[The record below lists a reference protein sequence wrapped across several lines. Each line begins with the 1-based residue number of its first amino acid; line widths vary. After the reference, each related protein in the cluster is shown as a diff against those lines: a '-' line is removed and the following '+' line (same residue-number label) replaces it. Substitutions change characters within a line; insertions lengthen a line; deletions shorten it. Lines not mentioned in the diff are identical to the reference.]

1 MCARANARCN
11 DNTDALSHAHT
22 FTQPRI
28 EHRLRSLSEFNDPS
42 TRPSRAPP
50 HHRSQSFPSP
60 TPRAHSRSRVPQ
72 HTTFYLSLTSRVFF
86 VSRSL
91 PPPRRPPPFSFYN
104 AGYISPLLTPI
115 LPSSAEHLIA
125 PPYRTPSSFFSFGSP
140 FPPSSRSFLYSLP
153 RFRPLPVPPV
163 LSFWPPSFPP
173 VRFPL
178 DGPPPPL
185 AHWSTGTVHRA
196 ALVCYSRSFPSSFTI
211 FHASATHYSVQSNGS
226 ARVQR
231 LRGEKPEGGGARER
245 ERPPFSRPQRGMG
258 YRGPIM
264 DLSVGCCR
272 WCLLLLALLQLPSVF
287 RRHRVR
293 RRAGRGRGGNV
304 GWDRIES
311 VRDRASQVCTAG
323 PAEPEPR
330 ESSMIRGWNR
340 SREADRDSV
349 RAPRPDIPETS
360 HFFHPIGK

>member
-115 LPSSAEHLIA
+115 LPSSS
-125 PPYRTPSSFFSFGSP
+125 RTPHCSTIPYTLLLLFFRFTVSPELSLLLIFSSPIPSSSCPSCPFLLASFLPSRPFPSRRPSSATGTLVNRHGSP
-140 FPPSSRSFLYSLP
+140 CGTRLLLSFLP
-153 RFRPLPVPPV
+153 FFFHH
-163 LSFWPPSFPP
+163 LS
-173 VRFPL
+173 RE
-178 DGPPPPL
+178 
-185 AHWSTGTVHRA
+185 RN
-196 ALVCYSRSFPSSFTI
+196 AL
-211 FHASATHYSVQSNGS
+211 
-226 ARVQR
+226 
-231 LRGEKPEGGGARER
+231 LGAVERER
-245 ERPPFSRPQRGMG
+245 ESAT
-258 YRGPIM
+258 
-264 DLSVGCCR
+264 SE
-272 WCLLLLALLQLPSVF
+272 
-287 RRHRVR
+287 RREPG
-293 RRAGRGRGGNV
+293 GRGSERERETPFLAAATRNGISRTDNGPFRGLLPLVLAAV
-304 GWDRIES
+304 GAAAIAFGLPK
-311 VRDRASQVCTAG
+311 ASC
-323 PAEPEPR
+323 
-330 ESSMIRGWNR
+330 S
-340 SREADRDSV
+340 
-349 RAPRPDIPETS
+349 
-360 HFFHPIGK
+360 